1 MPGSKIHSGSL
12 VYSTGNIP
20 FLRLHD
26 DLLAIDQQAGY
37 CYSLNTSAARIW
49 ELIATPTA
57 VSSICTVLCSEFGI
71 PEEQCREEVLGFLAG
86 LHDAG
91 LVRVA
96 G

>member
-12 VYSTGNIP
+12 VCSTGNIP

-37 CYSLNTSAARIW
+37 CYSLNPSAARIW

-57 VSSICTVLCSEFGI
+57 VSSVCATLCSEFGI
-71 PEEQCREEVLGFLAG
+71 PEEQCREEVLGFLAA
-86 LHDAG
+86 LDEAG
-91 LVRVA
+91 LVGLA